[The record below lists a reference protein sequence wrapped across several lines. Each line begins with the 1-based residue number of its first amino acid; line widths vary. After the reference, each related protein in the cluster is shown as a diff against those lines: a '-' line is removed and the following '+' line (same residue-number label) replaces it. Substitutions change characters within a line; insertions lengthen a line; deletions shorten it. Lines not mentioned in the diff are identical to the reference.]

1 MEGKDDIDTF
11 GQMRFLVERWYKSG
25 NERGSG
31 LVEGEGRGEKGT
43 EGNEIDAD

>member
-1 MEGKDDIDTF
+1 MLERRQDNIDTL

-31 LVEGEGRGEKGT
+31 LVEEGRGDKGHR
-43 EGNEIDAD
+43 GKQ